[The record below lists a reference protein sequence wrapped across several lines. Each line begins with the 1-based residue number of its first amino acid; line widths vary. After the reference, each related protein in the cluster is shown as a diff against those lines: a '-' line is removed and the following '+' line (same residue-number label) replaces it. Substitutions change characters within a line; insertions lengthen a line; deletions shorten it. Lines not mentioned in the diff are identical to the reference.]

1 VHVASVEPYLGG
13 GAHGPVFGAAVS
25 LDCYVEDKRQL
36 VRSDTGEEVVSNTT
50 IHCPV
55 DTTIPPGSRV
65 TVFGRATTVLTVA
78 RFDTAGRSRL
88 DHLEVALA

>member
-1 VHVASVEPYLGG
+1 VHVASVEPYQGS
-13 GAHGPVFGAAVS
+13 GAHGPVYGNAVS
-25 LDCYVEDKRQL
+25 VRCFAEDKRQL

-65 TVFGRATTVLTVA
+65 TVFGRTTTVLTVA
-78 RFDTAGRSRL
+78 RFDTGGRSRL